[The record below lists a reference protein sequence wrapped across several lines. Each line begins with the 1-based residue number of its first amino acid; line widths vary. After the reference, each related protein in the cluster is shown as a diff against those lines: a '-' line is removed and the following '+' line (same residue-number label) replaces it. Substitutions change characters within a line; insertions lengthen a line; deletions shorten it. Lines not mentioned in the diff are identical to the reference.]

1 MIVEANGLSFRV
13 REEGDGERFA
23 LCLHGFPETS
33 YSWRHQLPVLASLG
47 YRAWAPDLRGYGDTR
62 PRPAGMQDMAVE
74 RHLDDVDALLDAA
87 GVEKATIVGHDW
99 GAIISW
105 LYAMRRPER
114 VERLVIMN
122 VPHPAAFERNGRRN
136 PRQWLRSWYALF
148 FQLPWLPEKALTA
161 RRAEGVARA
170 FEGVL
175 PDEDVEVYRRAMLQ
189 PGAAKSAIGI
199 YRAFLR
205 GGGALR
211 QRRLG
216 WPVITAPTMVVWG
229 VRDLALGEELLEG
242 TDEWVADL
250 RIEKLD
256 ASHWV
261 QQDAVDDVNRLLEGF
276 LGP

>member
-1 MIVEANGLSFRV
+1 MIVEANGLSFKV
-13 REEGDGERFA
+13 REEGEGERLA

-62 PRPAGMQDMAVE
+62 PRPTRTADMAVE

-87 GVEKATIVGHDW
+87 GVERVTLIGHDW

-122 VPHPAAFERNGRRN
+122 VPHPAAFERNGRAN

-148 FQLPWLPEKALTA
+148 FQLPWLPERALTA
-161 RRAEGVARA
+161 RRADAVARA
-170 FEGVL
+170 FQGVL
-175 PDEDVEVYRRAMLQ
+175 AEEDVEVYRRAMLQ
-189 PGAAKSAIGI
+189 PGAAKAAVDI

-205 GGGALR
+205 GGGMVR

-229 VRDLALGEELLEG
+229 VRDVALGEELLEG
-242 TDEWVADL
+242 AEEWVADL

-256 ASHWV
+256 SSHWV
-261 QQDAVDDVNRLLEGF
+261 QQDAVDEVNRLLEGF
-276 LGP
+276 LQ